1 MNNTLAEQNSL
12 MEKIMKDYGSLIRGA
27 VYKATRGEFC
37 GDDII
42 SEVYFAVL
50 LTVRKFGTGWT
61 PPRSF
66 IFTVVKNKVNDF
78 LRQKYREMNRIRE
91 IKKHL
96 EEQAFQREEVI
107 ARIHC
112 LSFSE
117 FRIFRLLGVGMTNN
131 EIAENLHISL
141 FTVRSHLKKVHAKC
155 GVKDRVKL
163 TLIAHQVC
171 FRGQLEKT
179 EEERASQKSPR
190 LRRRSAQRLPE
201 RHIPE
206 RRRPEGEQPELWEPD
221 WPSLPVA
228 VELPSKYFS

>member
-1 MNNTLAEQNSL
+1 MSNTLAEQNSL

-27 VYKATRGEFC
+27 VHKATSGQIC

-50 LTVRKFGTGWT
+50 LTLRKLGTGWT

-78 LRQKYREMNRIRE
+78 LRQKYREMHRIAE

-96 EEQAFQREEVI
+96 EEQASQKEEVL

-117 FRIFRLLGVGMTNN
+117 FRVFRLLGVGMTNN
-131 EIAENLHISL
+131 EIAESLHVSL
-141 FTVRSHLKKVHAKC
+141 FTVRSHLKKIHAKC

-171 FRGQLEKT
+171 FREQPENPKG
-179 EEERASQKSPR
+179 ERASQKSLRP
-190 LRRRSAQRLPE
+190 RRRSIQRLPE
-201 RHIPE
+201 RRIPE
-206 RRRPEGEQPELWEPD
+206 RRQPDLWEPD
-221 WPSLPVA
+221 MPSLPVA
-228 VELPSKYFS
+228 IEVPTRYFS